1 MDEMKIKLSTKFMRG
16 LVAKLIRKVV
26 YQKTGYNIDILL
38 NEIGV
43 QVVNGRARIHADVD
57 VEIDEKEF
65 LKITKVVEDM

>member
-16 LVAKLIRKVV
+16 LIAKLIRKVV

-38 NEIGV
+38 NEIDV
-43 QVVNGRARIHADVD
+43 RIVDGRACVHADVN

-65 LKITKVVEDM
+65 LKITKVVESI

>member
-1 MDEMKIKLSTKFMRG
+1 MDEMKIKLSTKLIRG

-38 NEIGV
+38 NEIDV

-65 LKITKVVEDM
+65 LKITKVVEDI

>member
-65 LKITKVVEDM
+65 LKITKVVEDI

>member
-38 NEIGV
+38 NEIDV
-43 QVVNGRARIHADVD
+43 QVVDGRARIHADAD

-65 LKITKVVEDM
+65 LKITKVVEDI